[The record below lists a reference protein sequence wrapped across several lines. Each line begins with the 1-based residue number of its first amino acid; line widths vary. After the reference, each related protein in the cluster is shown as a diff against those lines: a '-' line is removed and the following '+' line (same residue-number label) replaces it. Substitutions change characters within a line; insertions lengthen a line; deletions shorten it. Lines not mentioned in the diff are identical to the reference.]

1 MSWYKKR
8 MVSLGACMHAANIQK
23 ARENGLIVIVWTI
36 NNQEEV
42 SEYVKKGVDGIAS
55 DKPNILKIG

>member
-1 MSWYKKR
+1 

-23 ARENGLIVIVWTI
+23 ARENGLKVIVWTI

-55 DKPNILKIG
+55 DKPDILKIG

>member
-1 MSWYKKR
+1 
-8 MVSLGACMHAANIQK
+8 MHAANIQK